1 MGSGHGG
8 GGGGAEMPLGRIV
21 TSNVVFEKL
30 FELILKKNMHIFF
43 IDFII
48 AYLITKPQ

>member
-21 TSNVVFEKL
+21 TSDVAFEKL
-30 FELILKKNMHIFF
+30 FELILKKKKHAHTFF
-43 IDFII
+43 
-48 AYLITKPQ
+48 Y